1 MPPPPEV
8 PPHPRQSAEPLRAS
22 WRPDTGEQPAV
33 ASGSQRKSLP
43 RRIIGTYGWRIYALP
58 VLLVLTV
65 IVAFDVSGGSPTD
78 EGVRAGAT
86 VPPESRGH
94 GINGAAGG
102 PPIVTE
108 NPVEPIDLDVPT
120 AKLPKGGAFTRSG
133 EGTWHVVPGKSKR
146 VGSGGRLYRYVVEVE
161 DGIDPGSYGGDEA
174 FAETVEATLGDPRSW
189 TYDGTVSFK
198 RINDPAAADF
208 AVSLTTPETNHRP
221 DVCGYT
227 IKFEASC
234 WRSDLGKVVINLARW
249 VRGAKAFNGDL
260 GLYRQYAINHEVG
273 HALGIGHVGCPK
285 DGALAP
291 VMMQQTFGVANDYVA
306 KLNRVNPSEQ
316 HTVPKD
322 GKVCQPNAWPNPQP

>member
-1 MPPPPEV
+1 M
-8 PPHPRQSAEPLRAS
+8 RAS
-22 WRPDTGEQPAV
+22 WRPHTGEQPAV
-33 ASGSQRKSLP
+33 PSGTRRKSLP

-86 VPPESRGH
+86 VSQEP
-94 GINGAAGG
+94 GADGRAMA

-108 NPVEPIDLDVPT
+108 NPVEPARLDIPT

-133 EGTWHVVPGKSKR
+133 KGTWHVVPGKSKR
-146 VGSGGRLYRYVVEVE
+146 VGSGGRLYKYVVEVE
-161 DGIDPGSYGGDEA
+161 DGINPGSYGGDEA
-174 FAETVEATLGDPRSW
+174 FAETVEATLADQRSW

-234 WRSDLGKVVINLARW
+234 WRSDIGKVVINLARW
-249 VRGAKAFNGDL
+249 VRGAKAFNADL

-273 HALGIGHVGCPK
+273 HALGIGHVGCAK

-306 KLNRVNPSEQ
+306 KLNGVHGAEYQ
-316 HTVPKD
+316 TVPKD
-322 GKVCQPNAWPNPQP
+322 GKVCKPNAWPNPQP